1 MATTSRCTGER
12 AGVVDRWSFCRALE
26 HVLTRVGTIG
36 SSHDGREFLGLEKHA
51 GEQGGAVRDGRVRKD
66 RDIKSYKIQRE
77 EQTGLFGE
85 GFRRW
90 RPWAT

>member
-1 MATTSRCTGER
+1 MSWT
-12 AGVVDRWSFCRALE
+12 L
-26 HVLTRVGTIG
+26 VGTIR
-36 SSHDGREFLGLEKHA
+36 SSHDGRKSLGLDEKHA